1 VKRRRLEVV
10 DDVKDGVWELRHYFN
25 DKVQA
30 VIPIGRDPAVV
41 EAALILASDFNSIQP
56 EE

>member
-1 VKRRRLEVV
+1 
-10 DDVKDGVWELRHYFN
+10 VKDGVWELRHYFN
-25 DKVQA
+25 DKIQA

-41 EAALILASDFNSIQP
+41 EAALILASTSTTQP